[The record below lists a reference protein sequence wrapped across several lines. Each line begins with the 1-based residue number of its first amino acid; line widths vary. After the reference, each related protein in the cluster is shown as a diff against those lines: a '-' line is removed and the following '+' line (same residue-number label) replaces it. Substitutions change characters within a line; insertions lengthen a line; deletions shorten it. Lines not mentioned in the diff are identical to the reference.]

1 MWYNIIVKGSGIM
14 IKENDMTQIQRYYIG
29 KADEKARIRNIIVNG
44 YKATV
49 MFSEYNAPDDMVGE
63 FEKEGETGHYF
74 YVTFFIWNGLTSYW
88 TDKEISVRYTYL
100 TTKEEGNRIYTEIK
114 RTKKFDGKI
123 EY

>member
-1 MWYNIIVKGSGIM
+1 M

-29 KADEKARIRNIIVNG
+29 KADEKARIRNITVNG
-44 YKATV
+44 YKATA
-49 MFSEYNAPDDMVGE
+49 MFSEYNAPDDMVAE

-100 TTKEEGNRIYTEIK
+100 TTKEEGNRIYAEIK
-114 RTKKFDGKI
+114 RTKKFELDLNV
-123 EY
+123 

>member
-1 MWYNIIVKGSGIM
+1 M
-14 IKENDMTQIQRYYIG
+14 IWLVSLK
-29 KADEKARIRNIIVNG
+29 
-44 YKATV
+44 
-49 MFSEYNAPDDMVGE
+49 
-63 FEKEGETGHYF
+63 KEGETGHYF